1 VEEKGE
7 REEANL
13 VRFEEEEEQQQVEKK
28 LRSCK
33 KEGTSVAP
41 LW

>member
-1 VEEKGE
+1 MRE
-7 REEANL
+7 RENANL
-13 VRFEEEEEQQQVEKK
+13 VRFGEEEQEQEQVEEK

>member
-1 VEEKGE
+1 MRE
-7 REEANL
+7 RENANL
-13 VRFEEEEEQQQVEKK
+13 VRFGEEEEEEEEQVEEK

>member
-1 VEEKGE
+1 MRE
-7 REEANL
+7 RENANL
-13 VRFEEEEEQQQVEKK
+13 VRFGEEEEEEQEQVEEK